1 MTMEQID
8 FFLMTVRCDTFLE
21 AAENLH
27 IAQSTLS
34 KQIQKLESE
43 LNLTLFDRTRR
54 QAVLTPA
61 GKLFCQEA
69 SELSRQYHQMLQKMR
84 HFKESERQP
93 LRVGSLPFL
102 TQYHLTSRIRAFAH
116 THPEVELMLEE
127 CEENE
132 LMDGLQSGRFDLV
145 IARDSMFTSNF
156 TVLLIARILPA
167 FLHPVY
173 VSMAFTVA
181 AASVSKEQAPK
192 AVSKVFVGVSA
203 GMVLGVPVTSFIA
216 SEVSFS
222 MAMLF
227 FTVVNALVFVATILF
242 IPSMPV
248 KEKVSYGAQL
258 SVLKKT
264 TMWYS
269 IIAVTLINGAMFG
282 FFSYMSDYLK
292 KVTEVP
298 YNVISAVLLVYGLA
312 NIVGNV
318 MAGKLLS
325 INAKRS
331 IILMPFVLLVSYICL
346 FIVGEWIGAMVIVI
360 LILGV
365 LAGIASN
372 NMQYMITDAAPEA
385 PDFANGMFLTSANLG
400 TTIGTAICGAFIT
413 EMGTR
418 YSVFGSLLF
427 LIASIVFVYL
437 RVRVAHIRKQANI
450 NIVTE

>member
-1 MTMEQID
+1 MEQKNKLKLNSGGLLVFI
-8 FFLMTVRCDTFLE
+8 LTVGVFGIINTEMGVVGILPLIATTFNVSVPQAGWTVSVFALVV
-21 AAENLH
+21 AASAPVTPL
-27 IAQSTLS
+27 
-34 KQIQKLESE
+34 
-43 LNLTLFDRTRR
+43 LFSGINRKKVMLL
-54 QAVLTPA
+54 AL
-61 GKLFCQEA
+61 GLFTI
-69 SELSRQYHQMLQKMR
+69 S
-84 HFKESERQP
+84 
-93 LRVGSLPFL
+93 
-102 TQYHLTSRIRAFAH
+102 
-116 THPEVELMLEE
+116 
-127 CEENE
+127 N
-132 LMDGLQSGRFDLV
+132 V
-145 IARDSMFTSNF
+145 ISMFTSNF

-282 FFSYMSDYLK
+282 FFSYMS
-292 KVTEVP
+292 EVP

-331 IILMPFVLLVSYICL
+331 IILMPFALLVSYICL

-372 NMQYMITDAAPEA
+372 NMQYMIADAAPEA

-437 RVRVAHIRKQANI
+437 RVRVAHIRKQVNI

>member
-1 MTMEQID
+1 MEQKNKLKLNSGGLLVFI
-8 FFLMTVRCDTFLE
+8 LTVGVFGIINTEMGVVGILPLIAETFNVSVPQAGWTVSVFALVV
-21 AAENLH
+21 AASAPVTPLLFSGINRKKVMLL
-27 IAQSTLS
+27 ALGLFTLS
-34 KQIQKLESE
+34 NIIS
-43 LNLTLFDRTRR
+43 
-54 QAVLTPA
+54 
-61 GKLFCQEA
+61 
-69 SELSRQYHQMLQKMR
+69 ML
-84 HFKESERQP
+84 
-93 LRVGSLPFL
+93 
-102 TQYHLTSRIRAFAH
+102 
-116 THPEVELMLEE
+116 
-127 CEENE
+127 
-132 LMDGLQSGRFDLV
+132 
-145 IARDSMFTSNF
+145 TSNF
-156 TVLLIARILPA
+156 TILLIARILPA

-192 AVSKVFVGVSA
+192 AVSKVFIGVSA

-216 SEVSFS
+216 SEISFS

-264 TMWYS
+264 EMWHS

-292 KVTEVP
+292 TVTEVS

-318 MAGKLLS
+318 LAGKLLS
-325 INAKRS
+325 INARRS
-331 IILMPFVLLVSYICL
+331 IIIMPFALLASYIFL
-346 FIVGEWIGAMVIVI
+346 FFVGEWITAMVIII

-372 NMQYMITDAAPEA
+372 NMQYMITDSAPEA

-400 TTIGTAICGAFIT
+400 TTIGTAICGAFTT

-418 YSVFGSLLF
+418 YSVFGAFLF

-437 RVRVAHIRKQANI
+437 RVRMPHSRKQVKMDILA
-450 NIVTE
+450 E